1 MTKKATPSA
10 LGGRASQT
18 DLRVDRLR
26 ETDNSAAIKAV
37 VIDQGIKRMTGKAAK
52 VDDVEAL
59 ADPGSPVRKSLITFS
74 PGSAGQ
80 FPRYQTQ
87 AIQPR
92 YPMRSSRACPFQAAP
107 PPNVGVALQV
117 EASMSRKGEPHSSVM
132 ARSD

>member
-1 MTKKATPSA
+1 LGTEDDEKSHPSA

-59 ADPGSPVRKSLITFS
+59 ADPGSPVRTSLITF
-74 PGSAGQ
+74 AW
-80 FPRYQTQ
+80 
-87 AIQPR
+87 
-92 YPMRSSRACPFQAAP
+92 
-107 PPNVGVALQV
+107 
-117 EASMSRKGEPHSSVM
+117 
-132 ARSD
+132 